1 MHAFLIR
8 IEILFPSFLI
18 TRPTWTVHESVPT
31 VLINMGLDMT
41 PGNNL
46 YTPPIRK
53 RTFHSDIIAHVD
65 QESRYICM
73 DLLRRGPARGACEAI
88 PVGGSCGDGR
98 TQAFLAEHMV
108 TL

>member
-53 RTFHSDIIAHVD
+53 RTFHSDIIAHIG

-73 DLLRRGPARGACEAI
+73 DLLRRIPAGGTCEAI
-88 PVGGSCGDGR
+88 PVGGSSDGR

>member
-1 MHAFLIR
+1 MHTSLIR
-8 IEILFPSFLI
+8 IEILIPGFLI
-18 TRPTWTVHESVPT
+18 TLLTWTVYESIPT
-31 VLINMGLDMT
+31 VLINMRLDMA

-46 YTPPIRK
+46 CTAPIRK
-53 RTFHSDIIAHVD
+53 QTFHPDIIAHIG

-73 DLLRRGPARGACEAI
+73 DLLRRGPAGGTCEAI
-88 PVGGSCGDGR
+88 PVGGSSGDGR